1 MKTNNENMNY
11 YARNN
16 MFVLNSIFTGF
27 IYIWNEIKI
36 YCAIFLVKM
45 SDFIILDIFS
55 NSLELYTLTGIGFQ
69 LLIQGST

>member
-1 MKTNNENMNY
+1 MVINHKNQMKINSNNMKTNNENMNY

-36 YCAIFLVKM
+36 KYIVQ
-45 SDFIILDIFS
+45 FS
-55 NSLELYTLTGIGFQ
+55 
-69 LLIQGST
+69 

>member
-27 IYIWNEIKI
+27 N
-36 YCAIFLVKM
+36 VT
-45 SDFIILDIFS
+45 SFIIATAVVEIYKQICS
-55 NSLELYTLTGIGFQ
+55 SITI
-69 LLIQGST
+69 